1 MKRSKY
7 TVTITYDNC
16 DGCGKCAAVCPKVV
30 FKMVVGLP
38 VHFDAGNCAGCASC
52 EAACPYGCI
61 RVQQQQ

>member
-30 FKMVVGLP
+30 FKMVVG
-38 VHFDAGNCAGCASC
+38 
-52 EAACPYGCI
+52 
-61 RVQQQQ
+61 